1 MRKNIKHNVNVVKDN
16 SLGANALNL
25 ELVSPASCYIF
36 LFSLTFPHSL
46 PYLVLKS
53 SFLLYMLR
61 RHGLKVS
68 VPRFIFKVNWE
79 RITEIFTVET
89 CCVQQSQSL
98 LESKGSKRIMH
109 MTASLKMISSILFLL
124 CLYRDFNIH
133 KKAKGGHNSALF

>member
-89 CCVQQSQSL
+89 CCVQQS
-98 LESKGSKRIMH
+98 
-109 MTASLKMISSILFLL
+109 
-124 CLYRDFNIH
+124 
-133 KKAKGGHNSALF
+133 